1 MLRIAL
7 VCGGSSEERGI
18 SLNSARSVYDH
29 IHLPGSINM
38 EIIYYDE
45 FLNPY
50 KISDK
55 FLYSNTPSDFDFKLD
70 KSKDDVR
77 KLSKDELIEFFKS
90 VDIVFPLIHG
100 YFGEDG
106 KLQDFLEKN
115 NIPFIGSNNNACKL
129 MYNKGK
135 AKKLLENNGYHCIPR
150 VVITKEEFERK
161 DFRKLEKFVDENQ
174 ITKTIVKPTESGSS
188 IAVYKSNNLEEIKEN
203 LGKIF
208 ESYFK
213 EAIVEE
219 YCIGKEFTVIVLE
232 NGNKPVSLIPIEIE
246 VSDIFDYGKKYT
258 PSNDTHYYCP
268 PRFSEEIIMNIRQ
281 MAEKLFSDI
290 KANDFLRIDGWYLD
304 DGNIYFSDFN
314 PISGMEQN
322 SFMFQQSSR
331 IGLTHQSVLK
341 YIIKNACDRYN
352 IDFPN
357 INLNNAERK
366 KVNVIFGGETSE
378 KDVSISSGTN
388 VWLKLLKSKK
398 FESSPYFLEN
408 NNTVWKIP
416 YSIAL
421 SHNSEEIIRQ
431 CKSGSEYIKKL
442 NHFGD
447 CIRKELNI
455 KEDNFDE
462 ILCIPSKMTLDE
474 FLDQCKKEDAF
485 VFLGLHGGF
494 GENGGIQSKLE
505 EYNLLYNGSDS
516 EGSKLGMDKYEV
528 GLVIDKC
535 NDKKMRSARK
545 ISFIVSDFKNYNDT
559 DYKNKW
565 DEITN
570 TLNSK
575 NIIVKPQAD
584 GSSAGVAKLY
594 SSEDLKNYINA
605 INSNKSKGSI
615 KDNDFR
621 IPAHKEQKFL
631 FEECIETDK
640 IIIKDKK
647 INYTPKTGW
656 IELTVGVLERSGKYH
671 SLNPSITVVE
681 GDVLSLEEKFQG
693 GTGVNITPPDSTIIK
708 NADNAIKIIKEKVE
722 FSSKLMGIKN
732 YARID
737 IFFNVLT
744 NEVII
749 IEPNTLPGLTA
760 STVFFQQAI
769 KEEPSIM
776 PLKIIE
782 TIIEN
787 KIDG

>member
-1 MLRIAL
+1 MLKIAL

-18 SLNSARSVYDH
+18 SLNSTRSVYDH
-29 IHLPGSINM
+29 INLPGNIDTD
-38 EIIYYDE
+38 IIYYDE

-70 KSKDDVR
+70 KSKEDVK
-77 KLSKDELIEFFKS
+77 KLSEDELIKVFQS

-115 NIPFIGSNNNACKL
+115 NIPFIGCNKQACEL

-135 AKKLLENNGYHCIPR
+135 AKKLLENNGYYSIPR
-150 VVITKEEFERK
+150 FVITKEEYEK
-161 DFRKLEKFVDENQ
+161 GDFSKIENFIEENK
-174 ITKTIVKPTESGSS
+174 ITQSIVKPTESGSS
-188 IAVYKSNNLEEIKEN
+188 ISVYKSNSIEEVKEN

-208 ESYFK
+208 ESYFE
-213 EAIVEE
+213 EAIIEK
-219 YCIGKEFTVIVLE
+219 YCVGKEFTVIILE
-232 NGNKPVSLIPIEIE
+232 NRNKPVSLIPIEIE
-246 VSDIFDYGKKYT
+246 VSGIFDYSKKYT

-268 PRFSEEIIMNIRQ
+268 PRFNDEAIIKIRQ
-281 MAEKLFSDI
+281 MAEKLFSDV

-304 DGNIYFSDFN
+304 DGHIYFSDFN

-331 IGLTHQSVLK
+331 IGLTHQDVLK
-341 YIIKNACDRYN
+341 YIINNACNRYD
-352 IDFPN
+352 IKFPN
-357 INLNNAERK
+357 INSGYISRK

-398 FESSPYFLEN
+398 FESSPYFLED

-421 SHNSEEIIRQ
+421 SHNSEEITRQ
-431 CKSGSEYIKKL
+431 CENGVEYIKKL
-442 NHFGD
+442 NKFGD
-447 CIRKELNI
+447 SIRKELNI
-455 KEDNFDE
+455 KEKKFDE
-462 ILCIPSKMTLDE
+462 VLCVPYKMTLDE
-474 FLDQCKKEDAF
+474 FLIQCKEENAF

-494 GENGGIQSKLE
+494 GENGDIQKKLE

-516 EGSKLGMDKYEV
+516 KGSKLGMDKYEV
-528 GLVIDKC
+528 GLVINKY
-535 NDKKMRSARK
+535 NDKNMRSTRK
-545 ISFIVSDFKNYNDT
+545 ISFRISEFKNYNEE
-559 DYKNKW
+559 DYKDKW
-565 DEITN
+565 KEITSKLD
-570 TLNSK
+570 TK
-575 NIIVKPQAD
+575 NIIVKPQSD

-594 SSEDLKNYINA
+594 RYEDLIEYISA
-605 INSNKSKGSI
+605 INSNERKGYV
-615 KDNDFR
+615 KDSNFR

-656 IELTVGVLERSGKYH
+656 IELTAGVLERSGKYH

-693 GTGVNITPPDSTIIK
+693 GTGVNITPPDKTIIPD
-708 NADNAIKIIKEKVE
+708 ADNAIKFIKEKVE
-722 FSSKLMGIKN
+722 LSSKVLGIKN

-737 IFFNVLT
+737 LFFNVLT
-744 NEVII
+744 NEIII

-769 KEEPSIM
+769 KEQPGIM
-776 PLKIIE
+776 PLQIIE

-787 KIDG
+787 RISD